1 MTTLQPR
8 IKPMPWVSWATAT
21 TEVNITMAQGWDDGL
36 VLPEGWQH
44 HRYKV
49 EVSCYPYPPP
59 NGDLFYLVNWWTLH
73 QGRWPVCD
81 RCGGENQ
88 TARCGDCQ
96 FASLLKVP
104 IFLPH
109 PGSPPTAGLVWGRWQ
124 RRRRKSA
131 SRSSKSLQGG
141 RNRFLFCMGIS
152 GTSLLRKCF
161 PIIFLFFAGTRL
173 RRVLVWRKV
182 LRGGL

>member
-1 MTTLQPR
+1 MGLMGDSNYWSQYHDGSGVGWRPGPTRRLAASQ
-8 IKPMPWVSWATAT
+8 IQGESQLLSISTAK
-21 TEVNITMAQGWDDGL
+21 W
-36 VLPEGWQH
+36 
-44 HRYKV
+44 
-49 EVSCYPYPPP
+49 
-59 NGDLFYLVNWWTLH
+59 
-73 QGRWPVCD
+73 WPVLSC
-81 RCGGENQ
+81 ELMN
-88 TARCGDCQ
+88 TASGTLACMWPLWGREPDCQVCQ
-96 FASLLKVP
+96 FASLLKIP

-141 RNRFLFCMGIS
+141 HNRFLFCMGIS

-182 LRGGL
+182 LIGGS

>member
-1 MTTLQPR
+1 MGLMGDSNYWSQYYDGSGVGWRPGPTRRLAASQ
-8 IKPMPWVSWATAT
+8 IQGESQLLSISTAKWWH
-21 TEVNITMAQGWDDGL
+21 V
-36 VLPEGWQH
+36 
-44 HRYKV
+44 
-49 EVSCYPYPPP
+49 
-59 NGDLFYLVNWWTLH
+59 YLVNWWTLH

-88 TARCGDCQ
+88 TARFGDCQ

-141 RNRFLFCMGIS
+141 HNRFLFFCMGIS

-161 PIIFLFFAGTRL
+161 SIIFLFCRHQIAKSSGVKESL
-173 RRVLVWRKV
+173 DRRIVIISN
-182 LRGGL
+182 GFTFI